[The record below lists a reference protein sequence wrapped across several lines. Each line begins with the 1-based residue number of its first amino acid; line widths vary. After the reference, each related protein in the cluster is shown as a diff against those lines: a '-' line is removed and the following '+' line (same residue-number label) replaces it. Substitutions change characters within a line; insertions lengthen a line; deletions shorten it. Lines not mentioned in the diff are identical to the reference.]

1 MRGAIALVGL
11 VTLGFNAAL
20 ADEGELR
27 LAGAVGVEG
36 TTARHPNGLPDSAA
50 INISPALVVAGGV
63 QYGFT
68 NVIDGALRLEA
79 AIEGNVTTPRASVG
93 GAAGDL
99 VTGLVLDL
107 RLPVAAGA
115 HLDTGLP
122 VSAGLVFEAGPSLTL
137 WSSSALVDPLRKD
150 SDGLP
155 ARLPIAI
162 DDELTLGAF
171 LRMKLAVSIRPF
183 DALAVVV
190 EPYLTLAWSSAP
202 AVAFGMTLQPRWTPT
217 IAPL

>member
-1 MRGAIALVGL
+1 MRRTIALIGL
-11 VTLGFNAAL
+11 VTLGSNAVL
-20 ADEGELR
+20 ADEGELG
-27 LAGAVGVEG
+27 LAAAVGVEG
-36 TTARHPNGLPDSAA
+36 TTARHPKGLPDSAA

-68 NVIDGALRLEA
+68 NVIDGALGLEA
-79 AIEGNVTTPRASVG
+79 AFAGNLITPRASLS

-137 WSSSALVDPLRKD
+137 WSSSALVDPARKD
-150 SDGLP
+150 AGGLA
-155 ARLPIAI
+155 ARLPITI
-162 DDELTLGAF
+162 EDEIALGAF
-171 LRMKLAVSIRPF
+171 ARVRVPLTFRAF
-183 DALAVVV
+183 NALALGI
-190 EPYLTLAWSSAP
+190 EPYISAAWISSPSLAAGVSLDLTWLP
-202 AVAFGMTLQPRWTPT
+202 PVGPP
-217 IAPL
+217 